1 MNNRVEPIRGDTSG
15 AQARPRARDLWEQG
29 RRVERDLED
38 LRDAIRQT
46 VTTGQNLVRSR
57 LRDQP
62 YATLLAAAGVGY
74 VLGGGLPRIPVRLL
88 LGLGGRLAY
97 GALMTQLLHALADN
111 SGRHFADR

>member
-1 MNNRVEPIRGDTSG
+1 MIPGPRGNLSSTTAEPIGVQRNKFPHAHRGPASH
-15 AQARPRARDLWEQG
+15 PF
-29 RRVERDLED
+29 
-38 LRDAIRQT
+38 DAIRQT